1 MVTLTKQG
9 DAIRFTFSN
18 CPHYL
23 NDGTIDVPVNSLT
36 LVVDES
42 DMVTF
47 RKSASNDIFVSTLIS
62 EFGMSK
68 AQLIQWFKDNMVG
81 GGGGV
86 TEEEVQEM
94 IGEATV
100 NFVNNASYDNSTKRI
115 NFLHDDEVITYIDA
129 TAFVKDGMVDTVS
142 IQGGNLVIVFN
153 TDAGKQPISIPLSS
167 FFDPTLY
174 YTKTQ
179 VDAAL
184 SGKVDSAEFDI
195 KEEVIASALTEL
207 HDSVSALTSD
217 IQTITDETLDGLSLK
232 QVTQAEYD
240 AMSQAG
246 TLDESTL
253 YVIVTN

>member
-1 MVTLTKQG
+1 MVTLTKSG
-9 DAIRFTFSN
+9 DTIQFTFSS

-23 NDGTIDVPVNSLT
+23 NDGTISVPVNSLT

-47 RKSASNDIFVSTLIS
+47 RKSASNDIFVSTLIT

-68 AQLIQWFKDNMVG
+68 AQLIDWYKSNMVG
-81 GGGGV
+81 GGGIS
-86 TEEEVQEM
+86 EDEVNAL
-94 IGEATV
+94 ISAATTGY
-100 NFVNNASYDNSTKRI
+100 FDGADYDSQTKRI
-115 NFLHDDEVITYIDA
+115 NFKHGQTVITYVDA
-129 TAFVKDGMVDTVS
+129 TAFIKDGMVDSVAIS
-142 IQGGNLVIVFN
+142 GNNLVITFN
-153 TDAGKQPISIPLSS
+153 TDAGKEPIAIPLTS

-174 YTKTQ
+174 YTKIQ

-195 KEEVIASALTEL
+195 KEEVVASALTDL
-207 HDSVSALTSD
+207 HDSVSALTDD

-240 AMSQAG
+240 AMSQGG

-253 YVIVTN
+253 YVIVN

>member
-1 MVTLTKQG
+1 MVNLIKQG
-9 DAIRFTFSN
+9 DSIRFTFSN

-68 AQLIQWFKDNMVG
+68 AQLIDWYKSNMVG
-81 GGGGV
+81 GGGIS
-86 TEEEVQEM
+86 EDEVNAL
-94 IGEATV
+94 ISSATI
-100 NFVNNASYDNSTKRI
+100 NYFDGADYDSQTKRI
-115 NFLHDDEVITYIDA
+115 NFKHGQTVITYVDA
-129 TAFVKDGMVDTVS
+129 TNFIKDGMVDSVAISGT
-142 IQGGNLVIVFN
+142 NLVITFN
-153 TDAGKQPISIPLSS
+153 TDAGKEPITIPLSS

-174 YTKTQ
+174 YTKAQ
-179 VDAAL
+179 VDASL
-184 SGKVDSAEFDI
+184 SGKVDSSEFDI
-195 KEEVIASALTEL
+195 KEEVVASALTSL
-207 HDSVSALTSD
+207 HDSVSALTAD
-217 IQTITDETLDGLSLK
+217 IQEIVDETLDGLTLK

-246 TLDESTL
+246 TLDSSTL
-253 YVIVTN
+253 YVVV

>member
-1 MVTLTKQG
+1 MVNLSKSG
-9 DAIRFTFSN
+9 DTIQFTFSS

-23 NDGTIDVPVNSLT
+23 NDGTISVPLNSLT
-36 LVVDES
+36 LVTDES

-68 AQLIQWFKDNMVG
+68 AQLIQWFKENMVGG

-94 IGEATV
+94 IDEATESYI
-100 NFVNNASYDNSTKRI
+100 NDASYDSSTKHL
-115 NFLHDDEVITYIDA
+115 NLLHDDEVITY
-129 TAFVKDGMVDTVS
+129 VDT
-142 IQGGNLVIVFN
+142 
-153 TDAGKQPISIPLSS
+153 TDII
-167 FFDPTLY
+167 DPSDY
-174 YTKTQ
+174 YTKAQ
-179 VDAAL
+179 VDTAL
-184 SGKVDSAEFDI
+184 SGKVDSSEFDV
-195 KEEVIASALTEL
+195 KEEVIASALTSL
-207 HDSVSALTSD
+207 HDSVSALTAD